1 MHSSTILGLF
11 LAALAA
17 AAPSPNN
24 QGNDGTRTPAP
35 VALVTSG
42 PDCPSIKDYCLHC
55 NDRAE
60 NSSEEALHGSPLR
73 EDDFTCETNPNCE
86 WCFTNRQF
94 DTSN

>member
-55 NDRAE
+55 ND
-60 NSSEEALHGSPLR
+60 
-73 EDDFTCETNPNCE
+73 DFTCETNPNCE